1 MGRKPTVNT
10 NLPSGVRARRQKSGR
25 VFYYLDT
32 GGKPRREIPLGDD
45 YVLAVQKW
53 GELTRSPIAQ
63 QRALV
68 TFRHAAEEYLRLAVP
83 LKAARTQKD
92 NGIELGWLLRFFDNP
107 PAPLDAIEPVHV
119 RQYLDWRGASAPVR
133 ANREKALLSAICNF
147 SRERGLTSR
156 DNPCRGVKGFSESGR
171 DHYTSRAVFDA
182 VYARATLNLRDAMAL
197 AYLTGQRPA
206 DVLGFRRSDIADG
219 VLAVVQ
225 DKTGKRLR
233 IRLVDD
239 AGVPNALGLLLRG
252 ILARLD
258 AAKLVVPCL
267 VVGASGRCMSHTALD
282 QTFGHARAAAA
293 LAAEEAGDAALAAA
307 VRAFQF
313 RDLRAKA
320 GTDTAAKTGMRAAQR
335 QLGHASMK
343 MTEHYI
349 REGDLVDPTE

>member
-1 MGRKPTVNT
+1 
-10 NLPSGVRARRQKSGR
+10 
-25 VFYYLDT
+25 
-32 GGKPRREIPLGDD
+32 
-45 YVLAVQKW
+45 
-53 GELTRSPIAQ
+53 
-63 QRALV
+63 
-68 TFRHAAEEYLRLAVP
+68 
-83 LKAARTQKD
+83 
-92 NGIELGWLLRFFDNP
+92 
-107 PAPLDAIEPVHV
+107 
-119 RQYLDWRGASAPVR
+119 
-133 ANREKALLSAICNF
+133 
-147 SRERGLTSR
+147 
-156 DNPCRGVKGFSESGR
+156 
-171 DHYTSRAVFDA
+171 
-182 VYARATLNLRDAMAL
+182 MAL

-293 LAAEEAGDAALAAA
+293 LAAEEAGDADLATAI
-307 VRAFQF
+307 RAFQF

-343 MTEHYI
+343 MTEHYV